1 MKKTAFAG
9 LTAFLL
15 IAGVFAQSTEVRDL
29 KTRII
34 DLQNQGELGFQDFT
48 LCSQILGYASF
59 VPVREPVIDKN
70 GTLLIYYEP
79 SNIFT
84 VIREGIYEIW
94 YTQDMAV
101 LDAEGKEVIWEQKE
115 LLNMHYMARKP
126 VLDMYAQNSL
136 DLQGELPP
144 GKYKFRAVLH
154 DKLRNAS
161 VTKMFDFEVRTP

>member
-1 MKKTAFAG
+1 MKKTVLAG
-9 LTAFLL
+9 LTAVLL
-15 IAGVFAQSTEVRDL
+15 IAGVFAQSTELQDL

-34 DLQNQGELGFQDFT
+34 ELQNQGELGFQDFT

-59 VPVREPVIDKN
+59 VPARESVIDKN

-79 SNIFT
+79 QNIFT

-101 LDAEGKEVIWEQKE
+101 LDEDGKEIIWEEKD

-126 VLDMYAQNSL
+126 ILDMYAQNSL

-144 GKYKFRAVLH
+144 GKYIFRAVLH

-161 VTKMFDFEVRTP
+161 VTKTLNFEIRTP